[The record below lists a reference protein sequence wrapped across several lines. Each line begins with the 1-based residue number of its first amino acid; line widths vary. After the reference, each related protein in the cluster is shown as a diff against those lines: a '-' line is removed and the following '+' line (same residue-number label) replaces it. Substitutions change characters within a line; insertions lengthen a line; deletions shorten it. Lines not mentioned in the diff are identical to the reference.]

1 MSESLPNT
9 PSHLTQIET
18 TRSTDGGRRVNRKEE
33 TTGTVDLYLPP
44 PSTLIYKRRMNRQGA
59 SRQSRG
65 IRSDAGVRSRQ
76 TKLKEP
82 SFPEAKP
89 DHTGTELI
97 SSLTL

>member
-1 MSESLPNT
+1 M
-9 PSHLTQIET
+9 
-18 TRSTDGGRRVNRKEE
+18 NRK
-33 TTGTVDLYLPP
+33 GT
-44 PSTLIYKRRMNRQGA
+44 
-59 SRQSRG
+59 SRQPRV